1 MGRGPVAG
9 WRETWLHQTCS
20 LAVFAW
26 PETHNDRRRQ
36 IQAYTHRHTHT
47 HSTPR
52 RKIAKPL
59 ALELSPWMSLK
70 MGKMHRIG
78 RKSLFRLTEEPFR
91 PCGGFNLEHLTFL
104 RFSWATPLRNDE
116 GKNQEKKWMESGLA
130 TQEPPLRGAQNR
142 GMEGGMETTK
152 LWLRKSYWYLRV
164 KLRERKIAQAWDGEK
179 ENAGGRSLFS
189 EQEDQRQTCGG
200 WKTTWER

>member
-26 PETHNDRRRQ
+26 LETRNDRRRQ
-36 IQAYTHRHTHT
+36 IQAHTHRHTHT
-47 HSTPR
+47 LYP
-52 RKIAKPL
+52 
-59 ALELSPWMSLK
+59 
-70 MGKMHRIG
+70 
-78 RKSLFRLTEEPFR
+78 TEENSQA
-91 PCGGFNLEHLTFL
+91 PCPWTVSL
-104 RFSWATPLRNDE
+104 DE
-116 GKNQEKKWMESGLA
+116 FENGKNAPNWEEISFPFNWRALQTMWGIQSRAFNFFEVQLSHPFKEWWGKKPRKKMDGIWVSHTRTPPWE
-130 TQEPPLRGAQNR
+130 EPRT
-142 GMEGGMETTK
+142 EGGMETTK

-164 KLRERKIAQAWDGEK
+164 KLRERKIAQAWDGER

-189 EQEDQRQTCGG
+189 EQEDQQQTCGG